1 MVAGGF
7 SRYFV
12 LVCWSWLGAIFVT
25 DGLCGSQSRGAAKK
39 IECLRDCSLKK
50 KPHEKVHH
58 HGLKAYVDG
67 VTVKLLV
74 EAVRVNDLE
83 QGSS

>member
-1 MVAGGF
+1 MK
-7 SRYFV
+7 R
-12 LVCWSWLGAIFVT
+12 
-25 DGLCGSQSRGAAKK
+25 
-39 IECLRDCSLKK
+39 

-83 QGSS
+83 QVRSILKVRP